1 MNFDN
6 IGQNSLK
13 EASAFKKIRT
23 MSKTYTTNLTIADT
37 SASARFKKLHGLHRT
52 DTSFFAA
59 TNYSFTRQHNLVSTK
74 ALGGSVKPFLDNT
87 SFKKF
92 LELNNFKQFDRM
104 STNNFN
110 KNINFLETRADH
122 NSNTSLFL
130 NVAQSSNQLLVPQNF
145 LRDYSNLLNTINND
159 SDKTIHNYP
168 LRKL

>member
-52 DTSFFAA
+52 DTSFFTA
-59 TNYSFTRQHNLVSTK
+59 TNYSFNRQHNLVSTK

-92 LELNNFKQFDRM
+92 LELNSLKQFDRIG
-104 STNNFN
+104 TNNFH
-110 KNINFLETRADH
+110 KNINFLETQANQ

-130 NVAQSSNQLLVPQNF
+130 NLTQTTNQLLSPQSF
-145 LRDYSNLLNTINND
+145 LKGYTNLLNTINND
-159 SDKTIHNYP
+159 SDKVSHNYP